1 MKCSTNLDF
10 GVFFV
15 ILDIILRILL
25 LNNTKFQEKQI
36 KYPLD
41 FGGVI
46 WFKEDKTD

>member
-10 GVFFV
+10 GDVFCYSRHNF
-15 ILDIILRILL
+15 RILL

>member
-1 MKCSTNLDF
+1 M
-10 GVFFV
+10 FFV

-36 KYPLD
+36 KYLLD